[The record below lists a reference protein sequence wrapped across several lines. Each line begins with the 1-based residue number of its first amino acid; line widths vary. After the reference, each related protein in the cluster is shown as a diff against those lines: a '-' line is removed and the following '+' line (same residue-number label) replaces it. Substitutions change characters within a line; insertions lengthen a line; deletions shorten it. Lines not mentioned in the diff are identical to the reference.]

1 MTADFRKKTTRPKRS
16 SSRRFEIS
24 QEQPACGSLRS
35 LNQIFAELLITKTSL
50 TYDALEVKNLTEL
63 SADSIQM
70 IMLFKEKNEGNSMDN
85 NVATDKRIYALRHLD
100 TGEFI
105 CLLQDG
111 IDYLACFSDGDT
123 ALEFRAALGL
133 QEHVQLFASEIRL
146 CPFRHFWLDGENKQI
161 SPADAAIN

>member
-1 MTADFRKKTTRPKRS
+1 
-16 SSRRFEIS
+16 
-24 QEQPACGSLRS
+24 LRS

-133 QEHVQLFASEIRL
+133 QEHVQVFGSGIRL